1 MILQETPARTEQTRR
16 RYVPAVGPRLKLL
29 LLVIFA
35 LFAILGVNSVYLAS
49 VTVLEWYSGLTYQNY
64 FYQYMF
70 LLHLVLGLLII
81 LPVVVFG
88 IAHIRNA
95 YNRPNRRAVRAGLAL
110 FTTSLVLLASGV
122 VLMRL
127 EGVIVVKDPA
137 VRGAAYWIHVLSP
150 LAVVWLFI
158 LHRLAGKRIKWRVG
172 LSWAVVAGV
181 FAIGMT
187 WLHAK
192 DPRPWNRVGPKS
204 GEKYFF
210 PSLARTSTGDFI
222 PAETL
227 LNDYYCLKCHPDTH
241 EKWSHS
247 VHRFSSFNNPPY
259 LFTVLN
265 TRKVMFER
273 DGNVNGSRFC
283 AGCHDP
289 VPFFS
294 GAFDQPHFDDPNY
307 DLKNDPM
314 AQAGIT
320 CTVCHAVTNINS
332 PRGNADF
339 TIEEPAHYPF
349 AFSDNRFLQWVNNQL
364 VKAKPAF
371 HKKTFLKPLH
381 KTAEFCGAC
390 HKVHLPQELNAY
402 KFLRGQNHYDTYHLS
417 GVSGHG
423 VSSFYYPP
431 KATHNCNECHMPTMA
446 SADFGAKV
454 LDETGELKVHN
465 HQFPTAN
472 TAIPH
477 LVGMPGWVNEAHR
490 AFLDGVMRVDIF
502 GIKEGGTI
510 DGRLIAPLR
519 PEVPAIEPGAT
530 YLLETVIRTLKMGH
544 PFTQGTADSNE
555 VWLDVTV
562 TSGDRVIGRS
572 GGLKPDDRE
581 VDPWSHFVN
590 AFVVDRDGD
599 RIDRRNAEDIF
610 IALYDHQIPPGAAD
624 VVHYR
629 LRVPEDVVEPITVDV
644 KLQYRKFDTLYVK
657 FFQGDELVTNDLPV
671 TTLAVDRI
679 TFPIE
684 GVSNGPSQSPEPAVA
699 AGVLAGRGQATRST
713 SGEDGERL
721 VPGVHRLEAGAT
733 SPIPA
738 WERWNDYGIGLFR
751 KGDAGSNKGELRQA
765 EAAFAEVST
774 LGRPDG
780 ALNRARVY
788 IKEGRLEE
796 AVAALREAASHDPA
810 APPWSIAWFTGLVN
824 KQYGRL
830 DEAIENFRSLVAMK
844 DTEECRRREFDFSQD
859 YTLLIELGQTIF
871 ERAKQERGTGGT
883 GGQAASGTPSGQAAN
898 GTREG
903 ESAGRTRRE
912 AMLTEGLGW
921 IEKSL
926 ALDPE
931 NVTAHYNAALLYAE
945 LGDEAK
951 AQEHRALHAKYKPD
965 DNARDRAIARARMKY
980 LAANHAAEAI
990 VIYDLQR
997 GGAYELDSPS
1007 PTRVAARASVAASVP
1022 DGRPSSP
1029 AAATEEAP

>member
-1 MILQETPARTEQTRR
+1 MIFDEPITPTTPQRR
-16 RYVPAVGPRLKLL
+16 RYVPAVGPRLKVLL
-29 LLVIFA
+29 LAIFG
-35 LFAILGVNSVYLAS
+35 LFAVLGVNSVYLAS
-49 VTVLEWYSGLTYQNY
+49 VTLLEWYSGLTYQNY

-81 LPVVVFG
+81 LPIVVFG
-88 IAHIRNA
+88 VAHIRNA

-110 FTTSLVLLASGV
+110 FATSLVLLASGV

-127 EGVIVVKDPA
+127 EGIIVVKDPA

-172 LSWAVVAGV
+172 LSWAAVAGV

-222 PAETL
+222 PPETL

-259 LFTVLN
+259 LFTVLK
-265 TRKVMFER
+265 TRKAMFER
-273 DGNVNGSRFC
+273 DGNVHGSRFC

-294 GAFDQPHFDDPNY
+294 GAFDEPHFDDPEY
-307 DLKNDPM
+307 DLKSDPM

-364 VKAKPAF
+364 VKAKPSF

-381 KTAEFCGAC
+381 KSAEFCGAC

-423 VSSFYYPP
+423 VTSFYYPP

-454 LDETGELKVHN
+454 LDESGALKVHN

-472 TAIPH
+472 TAIPY
-477 LVGMPGWVNEAHR
+477 LVGMPAWVNEAHR

-510 DGRLIAPLR
+510 DGRLTAPLR
-519 PEVPAIEPGAT
+519 PEVPALKPGAT
-530 YLLETVIRTLKMGH
+530 YLLETVIRTVKMGH

-555 VWLDVTV
+555 VWMDVTV
-562 TSGDRVIGRS
+562 SSGDRIIGRS

-590 AFVVDRDGD
+590 AFVIDRDGD

-624 VVHYR
+624 VVHYQ
-629 LRVPEDVVEPITVDV
+629 LRVPEGVTEPITVDV
-644 KLQYRKFDTLYVK
+644 KLQYRKFDTLYMK
-657 FFQGDELVTNDLPV
+657 FFKGEDFATNDLPV
-671 TTLAVDRI
+671 TTLAGDRI

-684 GVSNGPSQSPEPAVA
+684 GALQSVA
-699 AGVLAGRGQATRST
+699 NAS
-713 SGEDGERL
+713 
-721 VPGVHRLEAGAT
+721 
-733 SPIPA
+733 SPIEA
-738 WERWNDYGIGLFR
+738 WQRWNDYGIGLFR
-751 KGDAGSNKGELRQA
+751 KGDSGPNRGELRQA
-765 EAAFAEVST
+765 EAAFAEVSR

-788 IKEGRLEE
+788 IKEGRLEK
-796 AVAALREAASHDPA
+796 AISALQEAAAHDPA

-844 DTEECRRREFDFSQD
+844 DTEECRKREFDFSQD

-871 ERAKQERGTGGT
+871 ERAKRERGTGGT
-883 GGQAASGTPSGQAAN
+883 GGQAASGTPEQAA
-898 GTREG
+898 GTH
-903 ESAGRTRRE
+903 TRRE
-912 AMLTEGLGW
+912 AMLTEALGW
-921 IEKSL
+921 FDK
-926 ALDPE
+926 ALGIDPE

-951 AQEHRALHAKYKPD
+951 AQAHRALHAKYKPD
-965 DNARDRAIARARMKY
+965 DNARDRAIAKARMKY
-980 LAANHAAEAI
+980 AAANHAAEAI

-997 GGAYELDSPS
+997 AGAYELPAPS
-1007 PTRVAARASVAASVP
+1007 TLQMAAH
-1022 DGRPSSP
+1022 SP
-1029 AAATEEAP
+1029 AAAGASAKLSAAKALSAAGASEEAR